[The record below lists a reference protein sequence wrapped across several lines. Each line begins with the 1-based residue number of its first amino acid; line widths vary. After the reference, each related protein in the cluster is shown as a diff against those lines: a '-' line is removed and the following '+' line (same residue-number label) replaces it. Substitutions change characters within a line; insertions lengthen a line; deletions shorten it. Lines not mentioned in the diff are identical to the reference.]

1 MVSVTVKNTGRRSG
15 DEVVQLY
22 SSDRKASAPVPIR
35 KLVGFRRVT
44 LKAGESQTVSF
55 TIDARELSLITDD
68 TRRVLEPG
76 VFTLSV
82 GGKQPGFSGT
92 ADTTTTK
99 VLTSQITLAGDP
111 VEFEH

>member
-1 MVSVTVKNTGRRSG
+1 
-15 DEVVQLY
+15 VVQLY
-22 SSDRKASAPVPIR
+22 SSDLEASAPVPIR

-76 VFTLSV
+76 IFTLSV
-82 GGKQPGFSGT
+82 GGKQPGFTGT

-99 VLTSQITLAGDP
+99 VLTGRFTVTGNP
-111 VEFEH
+111 VELER